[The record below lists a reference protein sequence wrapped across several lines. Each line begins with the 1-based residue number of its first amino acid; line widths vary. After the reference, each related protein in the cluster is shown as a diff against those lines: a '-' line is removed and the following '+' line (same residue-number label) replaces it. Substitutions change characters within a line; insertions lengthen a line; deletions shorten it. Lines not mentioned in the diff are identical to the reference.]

1 MFALAPVLPARMI
14 APGATGRAIR
24 EDQDGDER
32 RRADRRPRK
41 LDGLVIPPFSR
52 RGFVMTS
59 LMTGL
64 TLATTRV
71 EAQAIHTDEAGIV
84 AGEVRIPVGDG
95 PMPAYRAMPQGP
107 GPFPI
112 VLVVEEIFGVHDY
125 IKDICRRLAKA
136 GYTAVAPE
144 LFARQ
149 GDVSKM
155 TDVQEIVREVVSKTP
170 DAQVMGDL
178 DATAAGRQRK
188 RRAMRGKL
196 GITGWCR
203 GRAHRVALRRPQ
215 HSLKAGVAWYGN
227 FGGTRTGIQP
237 KTAADVIPEIHAPI
251 LGLYGGR
258 RHRYPVA
265 DVEKAREAAK
275 AAGKDVEIVIFP
287 EAPHGF
293 HADYRPS
300 YRKGPAED
308 GWGRMLAW
316 FRTTASP
323 DSRAVSR
330 QALHCRNT
338 SERMTG
344 ELRELCNQ

>member
-1 MFALAPVLPARMI
+1 MANSDEAR
-14 APGATGRAIR
+14 AGAATDL
-24 EDQDGDER
+24 EQ
-32 RRADRRPRK
+32 

-52 RGFVMTS
+52 RGFVMTG
-59 LMTGL
+59 LMSGL

-71 EAQAIHTDEAGIV
+71 EAQAIRTDEAGIV

-95 PMPAYRAMPQGP
+95 PMPAYRAMPEGP

-112 VLVVEEIFGVHDY
+112 VLVVEEIFGVHEY

-178 DATAAGRQRK
+178 DASAAWAAAEAKGDP
-188 RRAMRGKL
+188 GKL

-203 GRAHRVALRRPQ
+203 GGRTVWLYAAHSA
-215 HSLKAGVAWYGN
+215 SLKAGVAWYGN
-227 FGGTRTGIQP
+227 FGGNRTGIQP
-237 KTAADVIPEIHAPI
+237 KTAADVIPDIRAPI
-251 LGLYGGR
+251 LGLYGASDAGI
-258 RHRYPVA
+258 PVA
-265 DVEKAREAAK
+265 DVEKARDAAK
-275 AAGKDVEIVIFP
+275 AAGKTVDIVIFP
-287 EAPHGF
+287 DAPHGF

-308 GWGRMLAW
+308 GWARMLAW
-316 FRTTASP
+316 FRQHGVA
-323 DSRAVSR
+323 
-330 QALHCRNT
+330 
-338 SERMTG
+338 
-344 ELRELCNQ
+344 